1 MEFEGL
7 RGISNTCRA
16 KHQIQFGYLKM
27 SNLMK
32 LTNDTQ
38 SIPCHSLTSTAT
50 APPRSQASKVKLK
63 WKLLFIKASVQGQM
77 QSPVNIHQMRL
88 RLFQF
93 IWWTS
98 NRKTL
103 WPQLLSRL
111 IFLWIIQ
118 TGQRRTC
125 SVSQTKRR
133 GWNVFYI
140 SVGAGWS
147 SGESME
153 LGLTHLGCSQGSSPP
168 LDTWSWE
175 AA

>member
-7 RGISNTCRA
+7 RGISNMCRA

-27 SNLMK
+27 SNLIK
-32 LTNDTQ
+32 ADKWY
-38 SIPCHSLTSTAT
+38 PKHSSSFLLPTVTP
-50 APPRSQASKVKLK
+50 PPRSQPSKVKLK
-63 WKLLFIKASVQGQM
+63 WKSLFIRGSVQGQM
-77 QSPVNIHQMRL
+77 QSIVNIHWMRL

-93 IWWTS
+93 IWWM
-98 NRKTL
+98 NKRKTL

-111 IFLWIIQ
+111 IFLWIIK
-118 TGQRRTC
+118 TGQRRIC

-140 SVGAGWS
+140 SVETGWS
-147 SGESME
+147 SGERIE
-153 LGLTHLGCSQGSSPP
+153 LGLTHLGCNQGSSLS

-175 AA
+175 AT